1 MKKVYAYIGVI
12 GSGKDFNAKAKAE
25 ELDCKIFD
33 FSDGVR
39 DFTWGFLGYK
49 PANESDYIEFKRSKN
64 CLVFNC
70 NDFKK
75 DMCITGRKFLEN
87 VGFMM
92 RSYDKNFWVNYCV
105 RNAEKYVD
113 STDNNVVFN
122 AVRYI
127 NEAAGV
133 RQLAAVQGYELHFI
147 FCNYRSERYE
157 IRNDDSELFAQKIL
171 MQGFPHGTDI
181 TDFVIEMIRE
191 DFREN
196 NVAKK

>member
-1 MKKVYAYIGVI
+1 MRKVFAFVGVI
-12 GSGKDFNAKAKAE
+12 GSGKDHMAKITAKSSG
-25 ELDCKIFD
+25 CKIFD

-49 PANESDYIEFKRSKN
+49 PATEADYVEFKRSRN

-92 RSYDKNFWVNYCV
+92 RSYDKNFWANYCF
-105 RNAEKYVD
+105 NKAKEYAD
-113 STDNNVVFN
+113 QTNGDVVFS
-122 AVRYI
+122 AVRYV
-127 NEAAGV
+127 NEAEKV
-133 RQLAAVQGYELHFI
+133 FKLARVIDAEVFFI
-147 FCNYRSERYE
+147 FCDYKSHRYE
-157 IRNDDSELFAQKIL
+157 IRNDDSELFAQSIL
-171 MQGFPHGTDI
+171 AKGYQDGDDI
-181 TDFVIEMIRE
+181 TELVHELIGE